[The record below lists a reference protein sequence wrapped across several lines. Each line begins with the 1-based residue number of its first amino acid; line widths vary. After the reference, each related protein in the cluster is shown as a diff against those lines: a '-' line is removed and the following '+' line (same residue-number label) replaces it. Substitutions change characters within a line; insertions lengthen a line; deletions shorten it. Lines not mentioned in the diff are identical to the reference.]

1 MFIMKKEHPMSASP
15 GTALITGASTGIGAT
30 YADRL
35 ARRGHDLILVARDA
49 ARLEDVAA
57 RIRREAN
64 VAIAILPAD
73 LTDKADL
80 AKVEHRLAT
89 DPSITLLV
97 NNAGAAAHGAFTDL
111 SADQHEAIIDLN
123 VTALTRLTS
132 AAAQAFAARGKGS
145 IINLAS
151 VLGLVHEIGMPVY
164 NATKAYVLMLSR
176 ALQQELGP
184 KGIYIQAVL
193 PGATRTEIWERAGT
207 SLDALPPEMVMD
219 VGELVDASLVGF
231 DRQELVTIPSLPDD
245 WQWEAFDKA
254 RTAMLPNLSR
264 SVRAPRYHEAED
276 TWPPAVFA

>member
-1 MFIMKKEHPMSASP
+1 MSASP

-49 ARLEDVAA
+49 ARLEAVAA
-57 RIRREAN
+57 RIRRQVN
-64 VAIAILPAD
+64 VAIEVLPAD
-73 LTDKADL
+73 LTDKAGL

-97 NNAGAAAHGAFTDL
+97 NNAGAAAHGAFADL
-111 SADQHEAIIDLN
+111 SADQHQAIIDLN

-132 AAAQAFAARGKGS
+132 AAAPAFAARSKGA

-176 ALQQELGP
+176 ALQQELRP
-184 KGIYIQAVL
+184 KGVYIQAVL

-219 VGELVDASLVGF
+219 VGELVDAALVGF
-231 DRQELVTIPSLPDD
+231 DRQEQVTIPSLPDVA
-245 WQWEAFDKA
+245 QWNAFEAT
-254 RTAMLPNLSR
+254 RTAMLPNLSKTR
-264 SVRAPRYHEAED
+264 RAPRYHETTD
-276 TWPPAVFA
+276 SWPPAIFA